1 MLQKVSSNMLSTS
14 EKKKM
19 LRNRKAK
26 QGNGSYIEE
35 PNVFKTEK
43 YNN

>member
-14 EKKKM
+14 EKKM

-26 QGNGSYIEE
+26 QGNGSYMEE